1 MELSLKESKALCEW
15 AGVDISKCSN
25 ELELS
30 GATRNV
36 FRYAE
41 QWGPKLIAM
50 LVVENLIDPD
60 GSPEDALAR
69 LIDDAKDANV

>member
-25 ELELS
+25 QLELS
-30 GATRNV
+30 GSLRNV
-36 FRYAE
+36 LRYAE

-50 LVVENLIDPD
+50 LAVENLI
-60 GSPEDALAR
+60 GSDEAPEDALAR